1 MELDWGILLRSF
13 IVKSTIKSA
22 LRCQISKN
30 FAKIRKKVK
39 LGLNFFSVISIVYTR
54 AIHCSAVSGTWKEST
69 TPNPN
74 ELPSTSGQVVVFNF
88 SISHDYEVSVRY
100 QAQAWNGYLGE
111 DAMTINYETKYRI
124 SVFEPQQNGDIKR
137 LFYSNTNSGNGTIGS
152 GETFHGHNSASYDAS
167 VLPDGIEVV
176 AEASTEVTV
185 HALDDDNQV
194 IQSQWF
200 VSDSIG
206 WTIPD

>member
-1 MELDWGILLRSF
+1 MPTNFLHNRHPARGVKGVHHETLLRLTAAVL
-13 IVKSTIKSA
+13 IA
-22 LRCQISKN
+22 LTY
-30 FAKIRKKVK
+30 V
-39 LGLNFFSVISIVYTR
+39 LLPLPPD
-54 AIHCSAVSGTWKEST
+54 AVSGTWVEST

-111 DAMTINYETKYRI
+111 DAMTINYEAKYRI
-124 SVFEPQQNGDIKR
+124 SVFEPQQNGDVKQ
-137 LFYSNTNSGNGTIGS
+137 LFHSNTNWGNGTIGS

-167 VLPDGIEVV
+167 GLPAGIEVK

-185 HALDDDNQV
+185 DSFNR
-194 IQSQWF
+194 
-200 VSDSIG
+200 SDG
-206 WTIPD
+206 